1 MTPEEI
7 VNGLIETFNSVSYR
21 KKFYYKFVQT
31 DHYILIEFG
40 SSKEQCFIFKDY
52 LKPHHDV
59 EKKKQK
65 LFEKFIVDIFERMHL
80 LIEKNRFA

>member
-7 VNGLIETFNSVSYR
+7 VKGLIESYNALSFR

-31 DHYILIEFG
+31 EYYILIEFG
-40 SSKEQCFIFKDY
+40 SSPERCFIFKDY

-65 LFEKFIVDIFERMHL
+65 LFEKFIRDVFDRMHL